1 MKTKVGAGL
10 MVIAVLMG
18 TFGCGTI
25 LNDKNPPLT
34 VTSTPDGA
42 DVHIDGS
49 YAGRT
54 PLTTDVSI
62 KREHTVT
69 ATKEGYQDNTKI
81 VGNHAGALW
90 IVLDILLTGLIGL
103 VVDAITGDW
112 QELDRESVHLDL
124 KLEPEPSI

>member
-10 MVIAVLMG
+10 VVIAVLMV

-34 VTSTPDGA
+34 VTSTPVGA

-69 ATKEGYQDNTKI
+69 ATKEGYRDSTQR
-81 VGNHAGALW
+81 VGNYAGALW
-90 IVLDILLTGLIGL
+90 IILDILLTGLIGL

-112 QELDRESVHLDL
+112 QELDRESVHLE
-124 KLEPEPSI
+124 LEPEPSG